1 MLLLSF
7 VVVVEEKS
15 LSLYVFCKD
24 KKIAEIFRDR
34 TTSGSFVANDSI
46 VQGGCITL
54 PFGGVG
60 HSGTGAY
67 HGRYS
72 FDNLTHSKAVLMK
85 TQGGEAVTA
94 MRYPP
99 VSKKSADRLYYMI
112 MHREGIGKMFAWI
125 KTTAFAAAFIV
136 LVMVVDRTVLAS
148 KL

>member
-1 MLLLSF
+1 M
-7 VVVVEEKS
+7 
-15 LSLYVFCKD
+15 FCKD
-24 KKIAEIFRDR
+24 KKIAVIFRDR

-67 HGRYS
+67 HGKYS
-72 FDNLTHSKAVLMK
+72 FENLTHSKAVLMK
-85 TQGGEAVTA
+85 SQGGEGVAA

-99 VSKKSADRLYYMI
+99 ISKKSADRLYYML
-112 MHREGIGKMFAWI
+112 MHREGIGKALVWMKHTIF
-125 KTTAFAAAFIV
+125 TAALII
-136 LVMVVDRTVLAS
+136 LVMVVDRTLLRS